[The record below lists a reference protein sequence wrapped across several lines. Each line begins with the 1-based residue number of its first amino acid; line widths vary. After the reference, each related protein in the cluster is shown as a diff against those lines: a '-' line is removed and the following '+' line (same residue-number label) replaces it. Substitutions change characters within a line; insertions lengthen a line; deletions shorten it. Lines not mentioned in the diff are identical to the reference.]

1 MRTME
6 IVFATKYD
14 AFRDRLSL
22 SVKWVLSAK
31 RSLNAQRCCIAV
43 FFFANIFSPALA
55 SSADGRAFDEALR
68 LGQLGHYGESARMLR
83 EIQRK
88 HPNDAYVLTELGN
101 AYLNNYNDLAGGT
114 DKAEKCLRRALE
126 IDPELGKAWVRLAEC
141 YDAKGDFESGIK
153 FATKGLTV
161 KKPDYEGYHERA
173 GALSNLKRDKEALKD
188 IDMFLKLN
196 PKPERKYWVQRATIM
211 ENLKQYDRAIAE
223 YRRLLKLKYEDQVVY
238 REVACLRA
246 LGKQEEAIK
255 SLNGLVAH
263 NKQDDTGYLNRARA
277 YESMGRHKEA
287 IADFTKAF
295 ELQPSKIALKER
307 AAAYEKMGR
316 KDLADKDRKE
326 IESF

>member
-6 IVFATKYD
+6 IVFATRYD
-14 AFRDRLSL
+14 ASQGKRLL
-22 SVKWVLSAK
+22 RA
-31 RSLNAQRCCIAV
+31 RSFCAAICCCITMTLCAR
-43 FFFANIFSPALA
+43 FSPALA

-88 HPNDAYVLTELGN
+88 HPNDPYVLTELGN
-101 AYLNNYNDLAGGT
+101 AYMNNYNDLVSGT
-114 DKAEKCLRRALE
+114 EKAEKCLRRALE
-126 IDPELGKAWVRLAEC
+126 IDPQLGKAWVRLAEC

-196 PKPERKYWVQRATIM
+196 PKPERKYWVQRATIL

-246 LGKQEEAIK
+246 MGKQEEAIK

-263 NKQDDTGYLNRARA
+263 NKQDDAGYLNRARA